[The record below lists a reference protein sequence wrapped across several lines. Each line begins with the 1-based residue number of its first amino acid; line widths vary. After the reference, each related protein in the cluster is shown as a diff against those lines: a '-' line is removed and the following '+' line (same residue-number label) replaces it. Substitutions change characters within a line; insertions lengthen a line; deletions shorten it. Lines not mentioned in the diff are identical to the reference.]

1 MPSTA
6 NIETVQKTMDQSKI
20 KCPKIVNKVRLTK
33 IDRLLKFI
41 LDYGLTIPALF
52 LTSPLLLLSAIAVK
66 IDSSGPIIYRRR
78 VMGLDCQQFDAF
90 KFRTMYVNC
99 DEILKAHPVL
109 QAELSQNH
117 KLKHDPRVT
126 RVGRFL
132 RKYSLDEL
140 PQLVNVLKQDMS
152 LIGPRMISP
161 EEMRKYDQWI
171 TSLLSVKPGITGLW
185 QVSGRSD
192 ISYDE
197 RICLD
202 MYYIQN
208 WSIWLD
214 LRLIFRTIP
223 AVIKSKGAY

>member
-1 MPSTA
+1 MG
-6 NIETVQKTMDQSKI
+6 KSKI
-20 KCPKIVNKVRLTK
+20 KCSKIPNSVRLKK
-33 IDRLLKFI
+33 IDWLLKFI
-41 LDYGLTIPALF
+41 FDFGLAVPALF
-52 LTSPLLLLSAIAVK
+52 LTSPLLLLCAIAVK
-66 IDSSGPIIYRRR
+66 LDSSGPIIYRRR

-90 KFRTMYVNC
+90 KFRPMYVNG
-99 DEILKAHPVL
+99 DEILKPHPLL

-140 PQLVNVLKQDMS
+140 PQLANVLRQDMS
-152 LIGPRMISP
+152 VIGPRMISP
-161 EEMRKYDQWI
+161 EEMGKYDQWYA
-171 TSLLSVKPGITGLW
+171 SLLSVKPGITGLW

-192 ISYDE
+192 VSYNE

-214 LRLIFRTIP
+214 LLLLFRTIP
-223 AVIKSKGAY
+223 AVIKGQGAY

>member
-6 NIETVQKTMDQSKI
+6 NNKIVKKAIGKSKI
-20 KCPKIVNKVRLTK
+20 KCSKIANGVRLKK

-41 LDYGLTIPALF
+41 FDFSLAVPALF
-52 LTSPLLLLSAIAVK
+52 LTAPLFLLCGIAVK
-66 IDSSGPIIYRRR
+66 LDSSGPIIYRRR
-78 VMGLDCQQFDAF
+78 VMGLNCQQFDAF
-90 KFRTMYVNC
+90 KFRTMYVNG

-109 QAELSQNH
+109 QAELSQSH

-132 RKYSLDEL
+132 RRYSLDEL
-140 PQLVNVLKQDMS
+140 PQLINVLRHDMS
-152 LIGPRMISP
+152 LVGPRMISP
-161 EEMRKYDQWI
+161 DEMGKYDQWF
-171 TSLLSVKPGITGLW
+171 SFLLSVKPGITGLW

-192 ISYDE
+192 VSYED

-214 LRLIFRTIP
+214 LLLLFRTIP
-223 AVIKSKGAY
+223 AVIKGEGAY